1 MSVSSPIAPSRKFPV
16 PLSYFSM
23 PLGLSA
29 LGLSWRYGASM
40 GFAPPWPAEV
50 LLAVATLLW
59 LLLIAAYAVKVWRF
73 RADFLADLQDLVQCC
88 FLSMIPITLLLLAM
102 ALLPYARLPA
112 MLAVMLGVGAQLAFA
127 MYRAAGLWRGSHTLA
142 ATTPVVYLPTVAAA
156 FVSTSAFAA
165 LGFADYAWLFFGM
178 GVFSWLSLEGAI
190 LLRLRVEQALA
201 PAVRGIVGIQLA
213 PPFVACGAYFAVHG
227 GAVDG
232 FALML
237 IGYGCLQGLFLLR
250 LLPWLLSDGFFM
262 SFWGFSFGLAAMC
275 GCGLHLLAQGMM
287 PFLAWMMVVTG
298 SGGIALLVLATFAA
312 MRRGRFWLR

>member
-1 MSVSSPIAPSRKFPV
+1 MRKPPESVTAVISTELPSAGSLPNFSIVTGMS
-16 PLSYFSM
+16 
-23 PLGLSA
+23 
-29 LGLSWRYGASM
+29 
-40 GFAPPWPAEV
+40 
-50 LLAVATLLW
+50 T
-59 LLLIAAYAVKVWRF
+59 
-73 RADFLADLQDLVQCC
+73 
-88 FLSMIPITLLLLAM
+88 
-102 ALLPYARLPA
+102 
-112 MLAVMLGVGAQLAFA
+112 
-127 MYRAAGLWRGSHTLA
+127 
-142 ATTPVVYLPTVAAA
+142 PTVAAA

-250 LLPWLLSDGFFM
+250 LLPWLLNDGFFM